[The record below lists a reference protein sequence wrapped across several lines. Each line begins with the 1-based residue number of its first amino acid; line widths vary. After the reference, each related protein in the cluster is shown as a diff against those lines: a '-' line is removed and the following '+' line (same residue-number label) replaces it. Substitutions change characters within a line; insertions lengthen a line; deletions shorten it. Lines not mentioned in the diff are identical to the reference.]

1 MTATNLALQTRA
13 SDVEQVATAT
23 VDQCVAHD
31 RLPQLSHHFDTMPQQ
46 YEAAKLGMWLFL
58 ATEVLLFGGLFCLY
72 AVYRAGHPDIFAY
85 GSQFLDTTWGA
96 INTGV
101 LIVSSLTMA
110 MAVWC
115 AQNNYRRGLCLFLG
129 LTLLCAIDFLGI
141 KWIEYSHKFHDNL
154 VWGVQFYEGE
164 HAGDRVEDQEVDAGL
179 AAIAALEPGDP
190 ARGGGLYLR
199 TCMACHGLT
208 GEGLPGLGK
217 PLQTSEFVAG
227 LDDASFVAFLIAGR
241 SPKDPL
247 NTTGAAMLPRG
258 GNPSLRDQ
266 DLMDIVAH
274 VRILQTNALT
284 ATSDERGVADGK
296 LPIVNGQLLL
306 PQSVIPLA
314 PDGPSGLAWR
324 PDESDRNYGILRSS
338 TNAAPTALL
347 ERPANAHLFF
357 AIYFGM
363 TGLHGLHVLA
373 GIGVIT
379 WLLIRALK
387 GHFDNGYFTPV
398 DLGGLYWHIVDVI
411 WIFLFP
417 LLYLIR

>member
-1 MTATNLALQTRA
+1 MTVTTPNINALVDDRPEHLA
-13 SDVEQVATAT
+13 
-23 VDQCVAHD
+23 
-31 RLPQLSHHFDTMPQQ
+31 HHFDNTSQQ
-46 YEAAKLGMWLFL
+46 FEAAKFGMWLFL

-96 INTGV
+96 INTCV
-101 LIVSSLTMA
+101 LIVSSFTMA
-110 MAVWC
+110 LAVWC
-115 AQNNYRRGLCLFLG
+115 AQRNYRRGLCLFLG
-129 LTLLCAIDFLGI
+129 LTLMCAIDFLGI

-154 VWGVQFYEGE
+154 VWGVQFYEGA
-164 HAGDRVEDQEVDAGL
+164 HDSDNSYDQELSPSSVG
-179 AAIAALEPGDP
+179 IAFLEPGD
-190 ARGGGLYLR
+190 AVKGSKLYLR
-199 TCMACHGLT
+199 SCMACHGLK

-217 PLQTSEFVAG
+217 PLQTSEFVAS
-227 LDDASFVAFLIAGR
+227 LDDPSFVEFLIVGR

-258 GNPSLRDQ
+258 GNPALRDQ
-266 DLMDIVAH
+266 DLMDIVVH
-274 VRILQTNALT
+274 VRTLQTDAQDEI
-284 ATSDERGVADGK
+284 SDAEVAADGK
-296 LPIVNGQLLL
+296 LLIVNGQVIL
-306 PQSVIPLA
+306 PRSVIALA
-314 PDGPSGLAWR
+314 PSGPSGIVRLQ
-324 PDESDRNYGILRSS
+324 DEANRKYSIIESS
-338 TNAAPTALL
+338 ADFASTEPLK
-347 ERPANAHLFF
+347 RPANAHLFF
-357 AIYFGM
+357 GIYFVM

-417 LLYLIR
+417 LLYLI

>member
-1 MTATNLALQTRA
+1 MTLV
-13 SDVEQVATAT
+13 SPIVATVT
-23 VDQCVAHD
+23 TD
-31 RLPQLSHHFDTMPQQ
+31 RPHCLAHHFDHTSQQ
-46 YEAAKLGMWLFL
+46 FEAAKFGMWLFL

-72 AVYRAGHPDIFAY
+72 AVYRANHPEIFAY

-96 INTGV
+96 INTVV
-101 LIVSSLTMA
+101 LITSSLTMA
-110 MAVWC
+110 LAVWC
-115 AQNNYRRGLCLFLG
+115 AQTNHRRALCVFLG

-154 VWGVQFYEGE
+154 VWGVQFYDGE
-164 HAGDRVEDQEVDAGL
+164 HAGDRVHDQQVDPGL

-199 TCMACHGLT
+199 TCMSCHGLT

-227 LDDASFVAFLIAGR
+227 LDDASFVEFLIAGR

-274 VRILQTNALT
+274 VRTLQTNALT
-284 ATSDERGVADGK
+284 ASSDEQRVTDGK

-306 PQSVIPLA
+306 PRSVIPLA
-314 PDGPSGLAWR
+314 PDGPSGLAWL
-324 PDESDRNYGILRSS
+324 PDESDRDYSIFQTRADVAS
-338 TNAAPTALL
+338 TEPI
-347 ERPANAHLFF
+347 ERPANAHVFF
-357 AIYFGM
+357 GIYFGM

>member
-1 MTATNLALQTRA
+1 MTLVASNISPLA
-13 SDVEQVATAT
+13 E
-23 VDQCVAHD
+23 D
-31 RLPQLSHHFDTMPQQ
+31 RPEYLADHFNDTSQQ
-46 YEAAKLGMWLFL
+46 FEAAKFGMWLFL
-58 ATEVLLFGGLFCLY
+58 ATEILLFGGLFCLY

-96 INTGV
+96 INTCV

-110 MAVWC
+110 LAVWC
-115 AQNNYRRGLCLFLG
+115 AQRNYRRGLCLFLG

-154 VWGVQFYEGE
+154 VWGVQFYESDHGN
-164 HAGDRVEDQEVDAGL
+164 DSLIDQQSDTGSL
-179 AAIAALEPGDP
+179 GITNLEPGDP
-190 ARGGGLYLR
+190 DKGSTLYLR
-199 TCMACHGLT
+199 SCMACHGLK
-208 GEGLPGLGK
+208 GQGLPGLGK
-217 PLQTSEFVAG
+217 PLQTSKFAAD
-227 LDDASFVAFLIAGR
+227 LDDIGFVEFLVVGR
-241 SPKDPL
+241 SVKDPL

-258 GNPSLRDQ
+258 GNPSLRNQ

-274 VRILQTNALT
+274 VRTLQKDALS
-284 ATSDERGVADGK
+284 ATSDEKSGNDGK
-296 LPIVNGQLLL
+296 LPIVNGQIIL
-306 PQSVIPLA
+306 PRSVIALA
-314 PDGPSGLAWR
+314 PDGPSGVVLLQDKASGSYSVL
-324 PDESDRNYGILRSS
+324 PS
-338 TNAAPTALL
+338 NADLAPTETL

-363 TGLHGLHVLA
+363 TGLHGLHVLG

-379 WLLIRALK
+379 WLLIRAQR

-417 LLYLIR
+417 LFYLI

>member
-1 MTATNLALQTRA
+1 MTVITPNINAIVDDRPEHLA
-13 SDVEQVATAT
+13 
-23 VDQCVAHD
+23 
-31 RLPQLSHHFDTMPQQ
+31 HHFDDASQQ
-46 YEAAKLGMWLFL
+46 FEAAKFGMWLFL

-154 VWGVQFYEGE
+154 VWGVQFYDESHSE
-164 HAGDRVEDQEVDAGL
+164 RQLDQTVDSGL
-179 AAIAALEPGDP
+179 LTIAALEPGDP
-190 ARGGGLYLR
+190 VKGGGLYLR
-199 TCMACHGLT
+199 TCMACHGLK

-227 LDDASFVAFLIAGR
+227 LDDASFVEFLIAGR

-274 VRILQTNALT
+274 VRTLQTNALT
-284 ATSDERGVADGK
+284 AASDEQSVDDGK
-296 LPIVNGQLLL
+296 LPIVNGRLLL
-306 PQSVIPLA
+306 PRSVIPLA
-314 PDGPSGLAWR
+314 PDGPSGLAWL
-324 PDESDRNYGILRSS
+324 PDESDRDYRIFDSS
-338 TNAAPTALL
+338 PDVASTVPL

-357 AIYFGM
+357 GIYFGM